1 MKRIFYIISI
11 VIFGLI
17 SQSRVYAQ
25 PQLESPANGSTLSTL
40 KVTLQWQSVSNA
52 TDYELQIATDNGFQ
66 NMLDDEMTSGAT
78 SETLYFNDGQ
88 TYYWRVAAYYADE
101 TNSGFSS
108 YNYFTISATP
118 IISDYKYC
126 EYPIKSFFMC
136 KNIEGHLGRQLIRDV
151 VV

>member
-1 MKRIFYIISI
+1 
-11 VIFGLI
+11 
-17 SQSRVYAQ
+17 
-25 PQLESPANGSTLSTL
+25 
-40 KVTLQWQSVSNA
+40 
-52 TDYELQIATDNGFQ
+52 
-66 NMLDDEMTSGAT
+66 MLDDEMTSGAT